1 MTMMDHSQAMDGHVQ
16 SLDQHHAALGQSV
29 TDLYDALDQLNA
41 LVQLITQMYT
51 NLQGTHS
58 AMSQTIDGAKTAA
71 ANISQGAANT
81 NQ

>member
-16 SLDQHHAALGQSV
+16 ALDQQHAEIGNSVNELYAALE
-29 TDLYDALDQLNA
+29 QLNA
-41 LVQLITQMYT
+41 LVQMITNLYT

-58 AMSQTIDGAKTAA
+58 VMAQSMEGAKQAA
-71 ANISQGAANT
+71 GNIQAGAQ